1 MESYQKDLIRQYLR
15 LSFNQTIRTTYS
27 TTHRMR
33 CNNTL
38 LSLPLSAKPMNTS
51 VTRGLDTGES
61 SLLEPLDNCL
71 QS

>member
-1 MESYQKDLIRQYLR
+1 MEPYQKDLIRQYLR
-15 LSFNQTIRTTYS
+15 LSFNQTMQITCS

-33 CNNTL
+33 CNDTL
-38 LSLPLSAKPMNTS
+38 LSLPLSAKLMNTS
-51 VTRGLDTGES
+51 VARGLNTEKS